1 MPFITKTDL
10 ETHIWPEG
18 MAVISRDDDSKI
30 NEAIQSAMMEAT
42 QYLQRY
48 NTDTIFTSEGDE
60 KLKYANLITYIKD
73 IAKWHFINVVN
84 VQVDLEL
91 AESRYDRAIKA
102 LNHISRNVM
111 NGWPLFEEDSDRPF
125 LSGSKRKFNHD
136 GF

>member
-1 MPFITKTDL
+1 MPFITKQDL

-18 MAVISRDDDSKI
+18 MAVISRDDDDKI
-30 NEAIQSAMMEAT
+30 NEAIQSAMMEAS
-42 QYLQRY
+42 QYLTRY
-48 NTDTIFTSEGDE
+48 NTETIFSSVGTD

-102 LNHISRNVM
+102 LIHISKNVM
-111 NGWPLFEEDSDRPF
+111 NGWPLFEEDFDRPF
-125 LSGSKRKFNHD
+125 LAGSNRKFNHD